1 VWLGLVVSAVFA
13 YLAVRG
19 VRFAE
24 MKDAL
29 GEADYWWIVP
39 GTAALAAYV
48 FIKAVRWRQLFAPE
62 QRPPLGAVLRALL
75 VGYLFNNI
83 LPMRAGEAARIVAL
97 KQAARTPRA
106 ETAATVVLER
116 AYDVFSLLVLLFAV
130 LPWFPHVGWLR
141 AAGALAIVLTL
152 GIAVAVALLARYGDR
167 PVGFALRPLTRLRF
181 LDAERVEVAVANL
194 TRGLAGLRRP
204 RLMFAAFAWT
214 TAAWLTLALSCWLIM
229 RGFDLDL
236 SLAAGLLVVIA
247 TNLAAILPSSPAG
260 VGVFEQATLVA
271 LGAYGI
277 SDSRALSYAL
287 VLHVVNFVPFLVVG
301 VLVLQQEAVR
311 ARRVP
316 SARS

>member
-1 VWLGLVVSAVFA
+1 
-13 YLAVRG
+13 
-19 VRFAE
+19 
-24 MKDAL
+24 M
-29 GEADYWWIVP
+29 
-39 GTAALAAYV
+39 
-48 FIKAVRWRQLFAPE
+48 KAVRWRQLFAPE
-62 QRPPLGAVLRALL
+62 QRPPLGPVLRALL

-83 LPMRAGEAARIVAL
+83 LPVRAGEPARIVAL
-97 KQAARTPRA
+97 NQAARTSRA

-116 AYDVFSLLVLLFAV
+116 AYDVFSLLVLLFAA

-141 AAGALAIVLTL
+141 AAGALAIALTL
-152 GIAVAVALLARYGDR
+152 GMAAAVVVLARYGER
-167 PVGFALRPLTRLRF
+167 PLRFALRPLKRIRL
-181 LDAERVEVAVANL
+181 LDAERVELAAVNL
-194 TRGLAGLRRP
+194 GRGLTGLRRP
-204 RLMFAAFAWT
+204 RLMLGALVWT
-214 TAAWLTLALSCWLIM
+214 TAAWLALALSCWLIM
-229 RGFDLDL
+229 RGFDLHL

-287 VLHVVNFVPFLVVG
+287 VLHVVNFVPFVVVG
-301 VLVLQQEAVR
+301 FLVLQRQAVR